1 MADYEKIWPSHLGRL
16 RQYLVE
22 SPWPNTVTLGR
33 VPLAEYENT
42 LAEYPWP
49 NTRILWPST
58 LGRIREYF
66 GRVPLAEY
74 SNTWPLR
81 SDNLITNRPH
91 LVRGASDAPSSLYL
105 VRPDC
110 LILFCNLTGSFQA
123 LIRTKYGVY
132 RYFWNKK
139 IYNFPKEV
147 ES

>member
-1 MADYEKIWPSHLGRL
+1 MTESEWHGRVNFGRVHIGRL
-16 RQYLVE
+16 RENLAE
-22 SPWPNTVTLGR
+22 SPWPTPTILGR
-33 VPLAEYENT
+33 VPLAEYSNT
-42 LAEYPWP
+42 
-49 NTRILWPST
+49 WPST

-74 SNTWPLR
+74 PWPLR

-132 RYFWNKK
+132 N
-139 IYNFPKEV
+139 INLT
-147 ES
+147 